1 MINFSRQMEVRRS
14 RALGSSFSGCENC
27 KIVCVWLVNKV
38 HFLLA
43 GDHPHMG
50 AGSDPHR
57 GSYFSLFCPCNPP

>member
-1 MINFSRQMEVRRS
+1 MAV
-14 RALGSSFSGCENC
+14 
-27 KIVCVWLVNKV
+27 KIARLHVSVCVWLVNKV

-43 GDHPHMG
+43 GDHPQMG

>member
-43 GDHPHMG
+43 GDHPQMG
-50 AGSDPHR
+50 AGSDPH
-57 GSYFSLFCPCNPP
+57 